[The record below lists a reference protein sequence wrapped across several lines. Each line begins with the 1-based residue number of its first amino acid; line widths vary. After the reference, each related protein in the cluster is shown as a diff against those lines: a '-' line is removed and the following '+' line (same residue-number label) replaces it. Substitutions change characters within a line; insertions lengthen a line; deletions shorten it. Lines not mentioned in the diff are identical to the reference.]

1 MVYKKLH
8 IFRRNIRFGAPG
20 RIRTCDQGFRK
31 PLLYPLSYGRHIEQ
45 GEKATRDECFLKEK
59 LHRVH
64 IVKASCWF
72 FRKSSER
79 VSQH

>member
-1 MVYKKLH
+1 
-8 IFRRNIRFGAPG
+8 
-20 RIRTCDQGFRK
+20 
-31 PLLYPLSYGRHIEQ
+31 
-45 GEKATRDECFLKEK
+45 